1 MNALGTR
8 IARLI
13 ENQGPLSIAQ
23 FMTLA
28 LHDPREGYYATRDPF
43 GRSGDF
49 ITAPE
54 VSQIFGELLGLWLV
68 QAWQDQGAQKPAR
81 LVELGP
87 GRGTLMADAL
97 RAARVAPDFL
107 AAIDVVLIESSPT
120 LKSVQAERLKDAGV
134 RIEWHVG
141 WNEALADR
149 PLFVVA
155 NEFFDALPIRQYV
168 KTGRGWCE
176 RMVTLANG
184 ALAFALA
191 PVPAA
196 GLIVPPERG
205 EAEDGAVFEISTSG
219 AAYAEEIA
227 NAIANRGGAAL
238 IVDYG
243 HDGIGFGDTL
253 QAVKAH
259 KFADVLDAPG
269 EADLS
274 AHVDFAAL
282 SAAAARG
289 GARVYGPTAQG
300 EFLDRLGLATRA
312 DTLSKAN
319 PALATQFA
327 SEAERLRSPRQMG
340 ALFKTMA
347 IVPKDAPVPAGLQP
361 PGP

>member
-54 VSQIFGELLGLWLV
+54 VSQIFGELLGLWIV
-68 QAWQDQGAQKPAR
+68 QAWQDQGAQTPAR

-87 GRGTLMADAL
+87 GRGTLMADVL
-97 RAARVAPDFL
+97 RAARVAPAFL

-120 LKSVQAERLKDAGV
+120 LKSVQAERLRDAGV
-134 RIEWHVG
+134 RIEWRAG
-141 WNEALADR
+141 WDETLADW
-149 PLFVVA
+149 PLFVLA

-168 KTGRGWCE
+168 KTARGWCE
-176 RMVTLANG
+176 RMVTLENG

-219 AAYAEEIA
+219 MAYAEEIA
-227 NAIANRGGAAL
+227 SAIANRGGAAL

-259 KFADVLDAPG
+259 KFTGLLDAPG

-289 GARVYGPTAQG
+289 GAKAYGPVTQG
-300 EFLDRLGLATRA
+300 ALLERLGLKERA
-312 DTLSKAN
+312 SKLAQAN
-319 PALATQFA
+319 PGEAGALEAAVERLMGAREMGTLFRALAILP
-327 SEAERLRSPRQMG
+327 ER
-340 ALFKTMA
+340 
-347 IVPKDAPVPAGLQP
+347 APPPAGF
-361 PGP
+361 

>member
-68 QAWQDQGAQKPAR
+68 QAWQDQGALAPAR

-87 GRGTLMADAL
+87 GRGTLMADVL

-120 LKSVQAERLKDAGV
+120 LKAAQAERLKDAGV
-134 RIEWHVG
+134 HIEWRGG
-141 WNEALADR
+141 WDEALVDR
-149 PLFVVA
+149 PLFVLA

-176 RMVTLANG
+176 RMVTLENG
-184 ALAFALA
+184 ELAFALA

-196 GLIVPPERG
+196 GLVVPPERG
-205 EAEDGAVFEISTSG
+205 EAENGAVYETSPSG
-219 AAYAEEIA
+219 MAFTEEIA
-227 NAIANRGGAAL
+227 NAIAAHGGAAL

-259 KFADVLDAPG
+259 KFADVLDTPG

-319 PALATQFA
+319 PELEAQFA
-327 SEAERLRSPRQMG
+327 GEAERLRDPRQMG
-340 ALFKTMA
+340 ALFKALA
-347 IVPKDAPVPAGLQP
+347 IMPKDAPAPAGF
-361 PGP
+361 